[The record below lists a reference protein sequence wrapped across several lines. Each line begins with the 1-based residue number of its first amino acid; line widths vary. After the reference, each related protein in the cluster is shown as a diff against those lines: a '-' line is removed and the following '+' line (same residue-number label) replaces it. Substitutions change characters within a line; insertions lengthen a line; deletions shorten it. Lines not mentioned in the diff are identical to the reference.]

1 MGILSDGRKLSVR
14 APVPVRSRFFE
25 GEARAADPG
34 LRRAA
39 MPPHHARI
47 GMARGMTMKTR
58 LLGSV
63 GLSLLATPLAAQT
76 APLTPEQQ
84 SFRALYQEMVETDT
98 SITTGS
104 CTLLADK
111 IEGRLKSAGFT
122 SDQITRFAVA
132 DHPKD
137 GGLVVVLPGTSKTL
151 KPMLLLGHLD
161 VVVAKREDWTRDP
174 YKLIEENGYFYG
186 RGTSDMKAMDA
197 AWVDMMIRFK
207 QGGYHPKRTIK
218 LALTC
223 GEETTGAFDGA
234 EWLAKNK
241 PDLIAAEFALNEG
254 GGGRTDGHGKVVL
267 MTMHVGEKAVQNYRI
282 ETTNPG
288 GHSSVPVPDNAIYE
302 LADALKKIATYEFP
316 VQLTDTTR
324 SYFAR
329 VGKTTPGET
338 GAAMIAI
345 SKNPDDRQALAI
357 LDKDRS
363 YHSMLRTTCVA
374 TLLDGGHANNALPQ
388 RAGANVNCRIFPGNT
403 VEATQAALAKAI
415 GDPKVTVTLTP
426 PIRPPAVPPPLDPK
440 IFDPAEKLVAKYYP
454 GVPLVPAMSTGGTDG
469 IYLEAIGIPVY
480 GPPGGYGDPDGNGAH
495 GLNERRAVASV
506 YGGRDFLIDLVKI
519 YADGPK

>member
-1 MGILSDGRKLSVR
+1 
-14 APVPVRSRFFE
+14 
-25 GEARAADPG
+25 
-34 LRRAA
+34 
-39 MPPHHARI
+39 
-47 GMARGMTMKTR
+47 MKTR

-63 GLSLLATPLAAQT
+63 GLSLLSAPLVAQT
-76 APLTPEQQ
+76 APLTPEQK

-111 IEGRLKSAGFT
+111 IEGHLKSAGFAP
-122 SDQITRFAVA
+122 DQITRFAVA
-132 DHPKD
+132 EHPKD

-302 LADALKKIATYEFP
+302 
-316 VQLTDTTR
+316 R
-324 SYFAR
+324 AR
-329 VGKTTPGET
+329 
-338 GAAMIAI
+338 
-345 SKNPDDRQALAI
+345 R
-357 LDKDRS
+357 
-363 YHSMLRTTCVA
+363 
-374 TLLDGGHANNALPQ
+374 
-388 RAGANVNCRIFPGNT
+388 
-403 VEATQAALAKAI
+403 
-415 GDPKVTVTLTP
+415 
-426 PIRPPAVPPPLDPK
+426 
-440 IFDPAEKLVAKYYP
+440 
-454 GVPLVPAMSTGGTDG
+454 
-469 IYLEAIGIPVY
+469 
-480 GPPGGYGDPDGNGAH
+480 
-495 GLNERRAVASV
+495 
-506 YGGRDFLIDLVKI
+506 
-519 YADGPK
+519 